1 MRFFYITLLFL
12 TLVFPFSIGA
22 SNQQNE
28 GSSSVQQPIQSAD
41 FDYYFVEALRQKHA
55 GNTAESIDLLLKSYD
70 INPKSAIVSYE
81 LGNLFLQQNAKDM
94 GFGYIKNAADLDPQ
108 NYFYQEKLAM
118 LYRSNGDFAKAIDVL
133 ERIQLLFPD
142 KDEVL
147 YELAQLYTQTS
158 QHKKS
163 IQKLNQLEKRIGL
176 NKSVTFDKATQHV
189 LLKEFK
195 QAHKEIDAMIKKTPN
210 DHTLWILK
218 GDIEYDRKKYASAK
232 KYFQKAT
239 EISPESGYV
248 YISWA
253 RYYEAMKDFQ
263 QSEEFLYKL
272 FGARDISFSD
282 KMRYVEMLSAY
293 FTSKN
298 APHKI
303 SEIYTS
309 LLQSHPME
317 FSVHAAYAEFLI
329 QQDLLPEAISHLYT
343 AALLE
348 PSCLECWLYL
358 LQYYSNSKDDA
369 TAYKIAK
376 EAVEAIPSNPVV
388 LFYAGMIAIV
398 MDEKEESLTYILEM
412 LKNTDYTDENYTEM
426 NAAAHAL
433 LVDLYLMHKKDYAK
447 AIDACEVA
455 LTLNPSNH
463 IVMNNC
469 AYTFALQNEQLERAE
484 KLSSK
489 SLEFEPMNVSYLD
502 TYAFVLFKQK
512 KYDIALF
519 FIEKAIEYNKA
530 GEEKAVIYERYG
542 DILYF
547 LNKQETALE
556 MWKKALELTKE
567 TNELLEQKIKTK
579 MYVE

>member
-1 MRFFYITLLFL
+1 
-12 TLVFPFSIGA
+12 
-22 SNQQNE
+22 
-28 GSSSVQQPIQSAD
+28 
-41 FDYYFVEALRQKHA
+41 
-55 GNTAESIDLLLKSYD
+55 
-70 INPKSAIVSYE
+70 
-81 LGNLFLQQNAKDM
+81 
-94 GFGYIKNAADLDPQ
+94 
-108 NYFYQEKLAM
+108 
-118 LYRSNGDFAKAIDVL
+118 
-133 ERIQLLFPD
+133 
-142 KDEVL
+142 VL

-176 NKSVTFDKATQHV
+176 NKSVTYDKATQHV

-232 KYFQKAT
+232 NFFQKAT

-293 FTSKN
+293 FANKN
-298 APHKI
+298 VPHKI
-303 SEIYTS
+303 NEIYAS

-358 LQYYSNSKDDA
+358 LQYYSNSNDDA
-369 TAYKIAK
+369 TAHQIAK
-376 EAVEAIPSNPVV
+376 EAVEAIPTNPVI
-388 LFYAGMIAIV
+388 LFYAGMISLV
-398 MDEKEESLTYILEM
+398 KDEKEESLSYILEM
-412 LKNTDYTDENYTEM
+412 VKNTNYSDSTLTEI
-426 NAAAHAL
+426 NATAHAL
-433 LVDLYLMHKKDYAK
+433 LVDLYLIDKKNYPK
-447 AIDACEVA
+447 AVEACEMA
-455 LTLNPSNH
+455 LTLNPANP
-463 IVMNNC
+463 IVLNNC
-469 AYTFALQNEQLERAE
+469 AYVFALQNEQLDRAE
-484 KLSSK
+484 QLSSK
-489 SLEFEPMNVSYLD
+489 SLEYEPMNVSFLD
-502 TYAFVLFKQK
+502 TYAYILFKQQR
-512 KYDIALF
+512 YEIALF

-530 GEEKAVIYERYG
+530 GEENAVIFERYG

-556 MWKKALELTKE
+556 MWGKALELTKD
-567 TNELLEQKIKTK
+567 TNELLEQKINTK
-579 MYVE
+579 KYVE